1 MREELVYGVHAVD
14 ALLKNPHRTTKC
26 LYVSEE
32 REDARLQNILKI
44 ALEKAIPIEKM
55 SIPNMN
61 KRFKDCVHQGIVA
74 STFALPDYTEHDI
87 DRLLEKSTS
96 PILVL
101 ILDGVT
107 DPHNLGACLRTADA
121 VGVDFVIIPKDKSA
135 SITPV
140 VSKVASGAAE
150 SVPLVRVTNLVR
162 AMEHLKEAGVW
173 IYGADGEAPT
183 TLYKTQ
189 CSGNLAIAMGAEGEG
204 LRRLTKEHCDALFS
218 LPMQGSVDSL
228 NVSVATGVS
237 LYEVRRQQQG
247 GK

>member
-1 MREELVYGVHAVD
+1 MREEWVYGVHAVG

-26 LYVSEE
+26 LYISEE
-32 REDARLQNILKI
+32 REDARLQAVLNI
-44 ALEKAIPIEKM
+44 ALEKAIPVEKM
-55 SIPNMN
+55 SLPNMN
-61 KRFKDCVHQGIVA
+61 KRFKDCIHQGIVA
-74 STFALPDYTEHDI
+74 ATFALPEYTEHDLE
-87 DRLLEKSTS
+87 RLLEKSTA

-121 VGVDFVIIPKDKSA
+121 VGVDFVVIPKDKSA

-162 AMEHLKEAGVW
+162 TMERLKEAGVW
-173 IYGADGEAPT
+173 IYGADGQAPQ
-183 TLYKTQ
+183 TLYKTS
-189 CSGNLAIAMGAEGEG
+189 CTGNLAIAMGAEGEG
-204 LRRLTKEHCDALFS
+204 LRRLTKEHCDVLFA
-218 LPMQGSVDSL
+218 LPMQGSVESL
-228 NVSVATGVS
+228 NVSVATGVA